1 MIAHISY
8 EAGALR
14 LLDQRR
20 LPDACVFLD
29 LHTAS
34 QAADAIKTLC
44 VRGAPAIGIT
54 AAYAMALEANR
65 WTGQADALSCLA
77 RLEEAAGLLVAARPT
92 AVNLAWAVKK
102 QLGAARR
109 LANAG
114 ASAKAIALALEE
126 IAVGIHR
133 DDVDACHRIGDNGAA
148 YLLEKIRST
157 PPECST
163 PPKCSSR
170 PSGRLDQTGSTQPEC
185 SSRPSG
191 RLDPSAR
198 LRILTHC
205 NTGDL
210 ATGGYGTALG
220 VVRSLWKA
228 GKLERVFVDE
238 TRPVL
243 QGARLT
249 AWELEQDGIPYT
261 LISDSM
267 AAHFMQRGQVDAVV
281 VGADRIA
288 SNGDVANKIGTY
300 GLAIAARA
308 HDLPFLVA
316 APLSTFD
323 PAIASGADI
332 IIEERHPEEVISF
345 ASARAA
351 PKNATAAN
359 PAFDVT
365 PAKFIE
371 AIVTERA
378 VLEQPLDAAIRDHIA
393 QPARSHAGR

>member
-8 EAGALR
+8 ESGALR

-29 LHTAS
+29 LRTAS

-54 AAYAMALEANR
+54 AAYAMALEASR
-65 WTGQADALSCLA
+65 CAGQDARSCLA
-77 RLEEAAGLLVAARPT
+77 GLEEAAGLLVAARPT
-92 AVNLAWAVKK
+92 AVNLAWAVNK
-102 QLGAARR
+102 QLEAARR

-114 ASAKAIALALEE
+114 ASAKEIALALEE
-126 IAVGIHR
+126 MAAGIHR
-133 DDVDACHRIGDNGAA
+133 DDVDACRRIGDNGAA
-148 YLLEKIRST
+148 YLLEKTRIA
-157 PPECST
+157 PPER
-163 PPKCSSR
+163 SSR
-170 PSGRLDQTGSTQPEC
+170 PSGRLEEC
-185 SSRPSG
+185 SSRSSG

-332 IIEERHPEEVISF
+332 IIEERNPHEVTSF
-345 ASARAA
+345 AGARAA
-351 PKNATAAN
+351 PKNAIAAN

-371 AIVTERA
+371 AIVTEHG
-378 VLEQPLDAAIRDHIA
+378 VLEQPLDAAIREHIP
-393 QPARSHAGR
+393 QPARSHAGGR